1 MKYIFIIVA
10 FLFLFSCKKDRELTY
25 PVSIVAGD
33 SIGVG
38 VLYTKLPI
46 PDTLYYSK
54 YESAVRVLDINHDHQ
69 DDIEIEILYFAT
81 PGSSYFSSK
90 ITPLNGSELAAPVS
104 DSTCIDTLN
113 YGVIV
118 NENIFWSKAA
128 FDLSSL
134 SGDWNGFT
142 SHGLW
147 AWARDKYVG
156 IRLNV
161 SGRKYY
167 GWLGMEYSEVNF
179 HTLVIIEYASTI
191 GY

>member
-1 MKYIFIIVA
+1 M
-10 FLFLFSCKKDRELTY
+10 
-25 PVSIVAGD
+25 
-33 SIGVG
+33 
-38 VLYTKLPI
+38 
-46 PDTLYYSK
+46 
-54 YESAVRVLDINHDHQ
+54 
-69 DDIEIEILYFAT
+69 
-81 PGSSYFSSK
+81 
-90 ITPLNGSELAAPVS
+90 
-104 DSTCIDTLN
+104 N

-179 HTLVIIEYASTI
+179 HTLVLIEDASDNWVLSI
-191 GY
+191 PKVSAYNMKKWLNPE